1 MGDHKPGS
9 KSVRRKKDG
18 RQGKDSIHED
28 TAKPQHPT
36 PQFLEIMKGLDISKF
51 FLQLIFPSW
60 HFLSKK
66 DEVIQK
72 VKIAKKEIIYKHSV
86 FLMSLNLKSSM
97 NQPLHSFWSQ
107 CKLISSQEW
116 RMEEK

>member
-1 MGDHKPGS
+1 ME
-9 KSVRRKKDG
+9 
-18 RQGKDSIHED
+18 GKERIPFHED
-28 TAKPQHPT
+28 TAKAQHPHS
-36 PQFLEIMKGLDISKF
+36 PVLEIMKGLDISKF
-51 FLQLIFPSW
+51 FSNWFFPSW

-97 NQPLHSFWSQ
+97 NQPLPLSDHSVNLF
-107 CKLISSQEW
+107 LLRNGEW
-116 RMEEK
+116 KKNKKI